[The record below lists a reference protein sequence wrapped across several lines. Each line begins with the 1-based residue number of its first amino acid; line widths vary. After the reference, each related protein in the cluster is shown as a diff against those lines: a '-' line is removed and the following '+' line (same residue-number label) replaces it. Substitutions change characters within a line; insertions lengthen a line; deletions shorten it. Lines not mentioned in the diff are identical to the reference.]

1 MIDNEFIWDT
11 EVLQEYIDWI
21 VKKKNKEV
29 FKRINELLRDI
40 KNNGV
45 LNGKGK
51 PERLKYYK
59 KRAVYSRRITEE
71 HRLVYDVK
79 DGRVRILSC
88 EGHYKDKN
96 LGDDE

>member
-1 MIDNEFIWDT
+1 MIENEFIWDT

-51 PERLKYYK
+51 PERLKHYK
-59 KRAVYSRRITEE
+59 KRAVYSRS
-71 HRLVYDVK
+71 K
-79 DGRVRILSC
+79 
-88 EGHYKDKN
+88 
-96 LGDDE
+96 